1 MRILDS
7 HKNKMD
13 MNRVIKIQD
22 FNNRATS
29 KISNLKDRGILNL
42 IRDFKIDL
50 FYQKKKNLCKMMLKQ
65 GQIIF
70 LNMNPRVAHI
80 QYKMKRRSL

>member
-1 MRILDS
+1 
-7 HKNKMD
+7 

-50 FYQKKKNLCKMMLKQ
+50 FYQKKKKFMQNDVEARPDNFPKYESSCSSYS
-65 GQIIF
+65 
-70 LNMNPRVAHI
+70 I
-80 QYKMKRRSL
+80 QDEKEESLTIH